1 MEIMDKKTNSC
12 RHDFTM
18 LQYNTYYQISRQN
31 GLQGNWLVLEIG
43 VITETFK
50 ISFAI
55 CKEDQ
60 LSKR

>member
-1 MEIMDKKTNSC
+1 MEIMDKKANSC
-12 RHDFTM
+12 RHEFTM

-43 VITETFK
+43 VITENLK
-50 ISFAI
+50 ISSAI